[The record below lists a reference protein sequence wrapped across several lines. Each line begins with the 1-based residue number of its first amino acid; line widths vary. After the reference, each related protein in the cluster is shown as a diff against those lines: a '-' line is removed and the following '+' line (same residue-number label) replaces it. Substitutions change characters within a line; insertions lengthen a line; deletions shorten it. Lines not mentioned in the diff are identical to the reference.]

1 MEFQYEYAGKS
12 YPVWIK
18 KDGDGYKVEVED
30 AAFAVTSKEVKPG
43 HFILKINGNPVKL
56 SMVSEGSQRHIFF
69 DGEVFKF
76 TRAEGRKKKT
86 GSYDAL
92 SPEITSPISGKIVKV
107 DVEEGMMVEGGQT
120 LLTIEAMKMEYQIK
134 APYAGEVEGCGFKMG
149 DQVETGMVLVKMK
162 KTEGE

>member
-30 AAFAVTSKEVKPG
+30 AAFIVTSKEVKPG
-43 HFILKINGNPVKL
+43 HFVLKINGNAVKL
-56 SMVSEGSQRHIFF
+56 SMATEGSHRHIFF

-76 TRAEGRKKKT
+76 TRAEGRKKKA
-86 GSYDAL
+86 GSYNGLA
-92 SPEITSPISGKIVKV
+92 PEITSPISGKVVKV
-107 DVEEGMMVEGGQT
+107 DVEEGMMVEDGQT

-134 APYAGEVEGCGFKMG
+134 APYAGKVEEWGFKQG
-149 DQVETGMVLVKMK
+149 DQVEIGMVLVKMK